1 MIATAAAASNETET
15 SFCCGPLEVR
25 VHARGALLAKFAETL
40 RLYDLRWEEPLVTID
55 VFAERATAEPARA
68 GGSTLQCS
76 RMNVDV
82 SNEGVYASTR
92 SGACAKQSAGD
103 SAWHVEVPDALIEAG
118 ALEELEDIVSLVL
131 TEGWRAAG
139 WVPIHGAAVARDGRC
154 AIVCAATG
162 GGKTTLT
169 ASLVRAGWRTLGD
182 DKLLLRMR
190 DGEPE
195 LAALLHTFNLH
206 PRTHEWFPEVGS
218 LEHLPRYSAWTEKRK
233 VRAKTIWPEMGALRA
248 RPTRLVLLERSA
260 EHSEIRTTSLQR
272 TDVFETLLR
281 QIVIPRDPRRAAP
294 IVKTAAATC
303 SRISGV
309 RLEIG
314 TDAYADPRSGA
325 AIERAVFGE
334 P

>member
-1 MIATAAAASNETET
+1 VSAAPAVAANGAEA
-15 SFCCGPLEVR
+15 SFGCGPLDVR
-25 VHARGALLAKFAETL
+25 VHAPETLFAKIAETL
-40 RLYDLRWEEPLVTID
+40 RLYDLRWEDPLVRID
-55 VFAERATAEPARA
+55 VFAERAATESARA
-68 GGSTLQCS
+68 GGSTLQCA
-76 RMNVDV
+76 RMNVDA
-82 SNEGVYASTR
+82 SNAGVYASTR
-92 SGACAKQSAGD
+92 SGASARQSAAG
-103 SAWHVEVPDALIEAG
+103 SAWHVEVPDALIAAG

-139 WVPIHGAAVARDGRC
+139 WVPIHGAAVVRAGRC

-169 ASLVRAGWRTLGD
+169 ASLVRSGWRTLGD
-182 DKLLLRMR
+182 DKLLLRMH
-190 DGEPE
+190 DGRPE

-206 PRTHEWFPEVGS
+206 PRTHEWFPEVGT

-248 RPTRLVLLERSA
+248 QPTRLVLLERST
-260 EHSEIRTTSLQR
+260 EHRDVRTRELQR
-272 TDVFETLLR
+272 TEIFETLLR
-281 QIVIPRDPRRAAP
+281 QTVIPRDPRRAAP
-294 IVKTAAATC
+294 ILKTAAATC
-303 SRISGV
+303 SRITGV

-314 TDAYADPRSGA
+314 SDAYADPDCGA